1 MIHKFR
7 SAKLSQTGCQFHKTR
22 SENVII
28 LNYCTYFLDPRSVSM
43 FTADHHALD
52 SGQSLFSSRDDG
64 YFNIVRLLYCLRGAR
79 VVERRDAYRV
89 MAPELEG
96 KKPLGRTRRR
106 WQNNTKMYLTAVGWD
121 GGGGL
126 D

>member
-1 MIHKFR
+1 
-7 SAKLSQTGCQFHKTR
+7 
-22 SENVII
+22 
-28 LNYCTYFLDPRSVSM
+28 M